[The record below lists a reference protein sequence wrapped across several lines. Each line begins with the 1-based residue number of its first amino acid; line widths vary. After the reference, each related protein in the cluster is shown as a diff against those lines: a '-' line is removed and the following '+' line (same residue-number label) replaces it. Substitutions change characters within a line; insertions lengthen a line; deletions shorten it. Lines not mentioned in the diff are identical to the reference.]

1 MTTHRLLVE
10 DHQGQNFLL
19 TTESCPKTK
28 TNRLVVLQRIDDTWQ
43 PLTGIQAQ
51 TCRES
56 VIGAFVD
63 FVVDICRVLNSTG
76 SESDRVSAC
85 TPMSRRSRI
94 RASSQPKFRTVR

>member
-1 MTTHRLLVE
+1 MTTHGLLVE
-10 DHQGQNFLL
+10 NHQGQNFLL

-28 TNRLVVLQRIDDTWQ
+28 THRLVVLQRIDDTWE
-43 PLTGIQAQ
+43 PVTGMQAQ

-63 FVVDICRVLNSTG
+63 FFVGICRVLNSTG
-76 SESDRVSAC
+76 SESEMVSGS

-94 RASSQPKFRTVR
+94 RTTSQLNLQTIG